1 MPLTNKNA
9 IVTGGARGIGAAIA
23 KRLAADGADVAIT
36 FAGREDAAAVV
47 VGAIEA
53 VGRKGIALRADAGDS
68 GAQQAAIGA
77 AIDALGG
84 LDILVHNAGVAGG
97 APVHKDTLENY
108 DRVFGVNVAGVFAGT
123 LAAAKRINDG
133 GRIII
138 IGSINAHTV
147 PWAGAAIYGAT
158 KAAVAGLARGW
169 ARDLAPR
176 GILVN
181 VVQPGPVN
189 TDLNPDDG
197 GGRAELMSKWTAL
210 GRYGRP
216 EEIAAA
222 VAFLASPGA
231 SFITG
236 TTLDVDGGASI

>member
-1 MPLTNKNA
+1 MTLTGKHA

-23 KRLAADGADVAIT
+23 KQLAADGADVAIT
-36 FAGREDAAAVV
+36 FAGHAVAAAEVV
-47 VGAIEA
+47 TAIEES
-53 VGRKGIALRADAGDS
+53 GRKGFSFQADASDAE
-68 GAQQAAIGA
+68 AQQAAIGA
-77 AIDALGG
+77 GVDALGG
-84 LDILVHNAGVAGG
+84 LDILVHNAGIGGG
-97 APVHKDTLENY
+97 APIEQDTLDNLHK
-108 DRVFGVNVAGVFAGT
+108 VFGVNVTGVFAGT
-123 LAAAKRINDG
+123 LAAVKRINDG

-138 IGSINAHTV
+138 VGSINAHTV
-147 PWAGAAIYGAT
+147 PWQGAALYGAT
-158 KAAVAGLARGW
+158 KAAVTGLARGW

-189 TDLNPDDG
+189 TDLNPDNG
-197 GGRAELMSKWTAL
+197 GDRAQMMARWTAL

-222 VAFLASPGA
+222 VAFLASPAA

>member
-1 MPLTNKNA
+1 MPLTGKTA

-36 FAGREDAAAVV
+36 FAGREDAADDVVKAV
-47 VGAIEA
+47 EA
-53 VGRKGIALRADAGDS
+53 TGRKGVALRADAGDPS
-68 GAQQAAIGA
+68 AQQTAIGA

-84 LDILVHNAGVAGG
+84 LDILVHNAGVASG

-108 DRVFGVNVAGVFAGT
+108 ERVFGVNVAGVFAGT
-123 LAAAKRINDG
+123 IAAANRMNDG

-147 PWAGAAIYGAT
+147 PWIGAAIYSAS
-158 KAAVAGLARGW
+158 KAALAGLARGW

-181 VVQPGPVN
+181 VVHPGPVN

-197 GGRAELMSKWTAL
+197 GGRAEMMAKWTAL

-222 VAFLASPGA
+222 VAFLASPDA

-236 TTLDVDGGASI
+236 TTLDVDGGAAI